1 MANYWRLR
9 GWDALN
15 RAPTAARLDGVR
27 CGTHSDAGGV
37 NGLHYERRLTRAAS
51 PLDRVCADEP
61 GIVPSFALAEGC
73 ESSPPKNNQI
83 LSRFAYACRAQ
94 QWKGC
99 ATHAGQ
105 RFAQYEFGSG
115 LHVSRRKTRIARAD
129 LRYFRR
135 MAELSSAALDE
146 FFAALVLLRRKYKAA
161 VDHGNRGSANR
172 LVLRSDL
179 NHFGLAGSPDG
190 PRPALFQFFLGVRTV
205 HRELWSNAFS

>member
-83 LSRFAYACRAQ
+83 LSRFA
-94 QWKGC
+94 
-99 ATHAGQ
+99 
-105 RFAQYEFGSG
+105 QYEFGSG

-146 FFAALVLLRRKYKAA
+146 FFAALVLLRRQYKAA
-161 VDHGNRGSANR
+161 VDH
-172 LVLRSDL
+172 
-179 NHFGLAGSPDG
+179 
-190 PRPALFQFFLGVRTV
+190 
-205 HRELWSNAFS
+205 